1 MFFIRK
7 FKYIMNIK
15 IFFVYFLR
23 LIFLSFFMYNIS
35 LNIVLGE
42 DIEERFQGTDKMLY
56 KVYFNGI
63 PSGVI
68 EWEYLGVE
76 AVKGKDTHVL
86 SLDADTK
93 IFKLL
98 NLTSNDKVFLDV
110 ETYLPLRVER
120 DVTCFGKKEFIEET
134 YNQKE
139 GIVKILKDNSKEEE
153 IIYQDVPIQNILA
166 LLYFFPENIT
176 LKQGEWM
183 SFNLPTQIV
192 KMKLLEERVLSIDK
206 KTKTAYFIIGRGAKR
221 FNLWLDKDDR
231 MPLRLEF
238 ILPVGKVIIKRVSS

>member
-1 MFFIRK
+1 MISIRK
-7 FKYIMNIK
+7 FGYVNTIRIRFMHFLGL
-15 IFFVYFLR
+15 FFFSMFVLPGFL
-23 LIFLSFFMYNIS
+23 NT
-35 LNIVLGE
+35 VLGKN
-42 DIEERFQGTDKMLY
+42 IEEKFEDKKKMIY
-56 KVYFNGI
+56 NVYFNGI

-68 EWEYLGVE
+68 EWEYLGIEV
-76 AVKGKDTHVL
+76 VKGKNAHVL

-93 IFKLL
+93 ILKLL

-120 DVTCFGKKEFIEET
+120 DVTCFGKKEFIEEI
-134 YNQKE
+134 YNQEK
-139 GIVKILKDNSKEEE
+139 GFVKILRHNFKKEK

-166 LLYFFPENIT
+166 LLYFFPENIA

-183 SFNLPTQIV
+183 SFNLPTQKV
-192 KMKLLEERVLSIDK
+192 KMKLLKERVLK
-206 KTKTAYFIIGRGAKR
+206 MEKEAKNTYFIIGRGAKR

-238 ILPVGKVIIKRVSS
+238 ILPVGKVIIKRVIS